1 MKLLANWGWTGLI
14 GFGLVLLVSG
24 LFMFAQGKSA
34 HDEVTNTLAG
44 ERIITSQNAEIPL
57 KPVTGPD
64 EAKAQADTIKQDAL
78 NITGGKTYA
87 ELDRADPNRNVYLNS
102 VTLRTAL
109 MQSYMAFKVAD
120 MVMGVGA
127 LVAVLGLAQIV
138 LGLYLGFV
146 VVRRPEPS
154 VDAVLHPERV
164 PVSPP
169 PSAAWTGTGR
179 TPQAR

>member
-1 MKLLANWGWTGLI
+1 MKVLANWGWTGLI
-14 GFGLVLLVSG
+14 GFGLVLIVSG
-24 LFMFAQGKSA
+24 LFMVGQGMSA
-34 HDEVTNTLAG
+34 RDEVTSTLAD
-44 ERIITSQNAEIPL
+44 EHIITSQNAEIPL

-64 EAKAQADTIKQDAL
+64 EAKAQADIIKQDAL

-87 ELDRADPNRNVYLNS
+87 ELDRNDPNRNLYLNS
-102 VTLRTAL
+102 VVLRTAL

-120 MVMGVGA
+120 LVMGVGA
-127 LVAVLGLAQIV
+127 LVAVLGAAQMV

-154 VDAVLHPERV
+154 VTAALHPET
-164 PVSPP
+164 VSAP

-179 TPQAR
+179 SPQAR